1 MTKLGKYLISLLL
14 ISISYFS
21 YGIDF
26 GDAGT
31 PPAFG
36 DPSIPYATSF
46 THWVSGN
53 LNPQCLETTRHLPPR
68 LNCVV
73 RFIVDEAGKVSDIEI
88 VQASSWPSY
97 DLAVVETIKASPQW
111 QPATDSEGQPS
122 TTIIVLPFI
131 SSVR

>member
-14 ISISYFS
+14 ISLSYFS

-46 THWVSGN
+46 THWVSDN

-68 LNCVV
+68 MNCVV
-73 RFIVDEAGKVSDIEI
+73 RFIVDEE
-88 VQASSWPSY
+88 ASSWPPY

-111 QPATDSEGQPS
+111 QPATDSERQPS
-122 TTIIVLPFI
+122 ATIIVLPFI